1 MSKDIFQQLTD
12 IIKKQDEIIKSIS
25 EKVVKLEDVIG
36 KGNSAIILD
45 YESGSLYERN
55 TLVVDTESE
64 TVYRVIKQY
73 TSIDVRTDCSEGNL
87 KLVGFESQVIE
98 FDHDPTQEEIEVIP
112 NESFVAVY
120 NPLDPPYIPNPKE

>member
-87 KLVGFESQVIE
+87 KLVGFESQVVE
-98 FDHDPTQEEIEVIP
+98 FDHDPTQEEIEVVP

-120 NPLDPPYIPNPKE
+120 NPSDPPYVPAPKE